1 MTIFETACNKATING
16 KSTPKTKAKTM
27 RQTLIPKPPNSAN
40 NAHHKSA
47 PMNRP
52 DAGTSYPAFGIGHDI
67 KAAGR
72 LIGYVRVSTSEQNTD
87 LQYDALVRAG
97 CAAIYEDKITGVSR
111 DRSGLDAA
119 MLDIQSGD
127 KLVVWRLD
135 RLGRSIPHI
144 MTIVGELGERGASL
158 YSIGEGVDTGNEAG
172 ELYSTILAMI
182 AHVERRM
189 IVSRTRAGLA
199 AARERGVRLGA
210 PRKMNDDQIKAARIM
225 MKRGIK
231 AHTIAYDFG
240 IGRSTLFR
248 YLGGKP
254 SPLAA

>member
-1 MTIFETACNKATING
+1 MTYVPSRFLLRLKSGVFGSVSQPTIFETLSRKPQFMPS
-16 KSTPKTKAKTM
+16 KSTS
-27 RQTLIPKPPNSAN
+27 KPC
-40 NAHHKSA
+40 KSA
-47 PMNRP
+47 PLPSLN
-52 DAGTSYPAFGIGHDI
+52 DGKGG
-67 KAAGR
+67 GR
-72 LIGYVRVSTSEQNTD
+72 LIGYVRVSTAEQNTD

-97 CAAIYEDKITGVSR
+97 CTAIYEDKITGVSR
-111 DRSGLDAA
+111 DRMGLDAA
-119 MLDIQSGD
+119 MQDINAGD

-158 YSIGEGVDTGNEAG
+158 YSIGEGFDTGNEAG

-199 AARERGVRLGA
+199 AAKERGVKIGA
-210 PRKMNDDQIKAARIM
+210 PRKMTEDQVKAARIM

-231 AHTIAYDFG
+231 AHTIAFDFG
-240 IGRSTLFR
+240 IGRATLFR
-248 YLGGKP
+248 YLKDKE
-254 SPLAA
+254 SRYSTI

>member
-1 MTIFETACNKATING
+1 MTVSKAQKLPKNRRKT
-16 KSTPKTKAKTM
+16 SEKTKFSVNFRSTEIQRNLA
-27 RQTLIPKPPNSAN
+27 NS
-40 NAHHKSA
+40 
-47 PMNRP
+47 MEI
-52 DAGTSYPAFGIGHDI
+52 T
-67 KAAGR
+67 GR
-72 LIGYVRVSTSEQNTD
+72 LIGYVRVSTAEQNTD

-97 CAAIYEDKITGVSR
+97 CTAIYEDKITGVSR
-111 DRSGLDAA
+111 DRMGLDAA
-119 MLDIQSGD
+119 MQDINAGD

-158 YSIGEGVDTGNEAG
+158 YSIGEGFDTGNEAG

-199 AARERGVRLGA
+199 AAKERGVKIGA
-210 PRKMNDDQIKAARIM
+210 PRKMTEDQVKAARIM

-231 AHTIAYDFG
+231 AQTIAYDFG
-240 IGRSTLFR
+240 IGRATLFR
-248 YLGGKP
+248 YLGDKHL
-254 SPLAA
+254 PLAT

>member
-1 MTIFETACNKATING
+1 MPL
-16 KSTPKTKAKTM
+16 KST
-27 RQTLIPKPPNSAN
+27 AN
-40 NAHHKSA
+40 PHKSA
-47 PMNRP
+47 PFE
-52 DAGTSYPAFGIGHDI
+52 AFGVPV
-67 KAAGR
+67 ASGR
-72 LIGYVRVSTSEQNTD
+72 LIGYVRVSTAEQNTD

-119 MLDIQSGD
+119 MLDIRPGD

-144 MTIVGELGERGASL
+144 MSIVGELGERGASL
-158 YSIGEGVDTGNEAG
+158 YSIGEGFDTGNEAG

-199 AARERGVRLGA
+199 AAKERGVKIGA
-210 PRKMNDDQIKAARIM
+210 PRKMTQDQVKAARIM

-231 AHTIAYDFG
+231 AHTIAFDFG
-240 IGRSTLFR
+240 VGRATLFR
-248 YLGGKP
+248 YLGGKIEP
-254 SPLAA
+254 ITA